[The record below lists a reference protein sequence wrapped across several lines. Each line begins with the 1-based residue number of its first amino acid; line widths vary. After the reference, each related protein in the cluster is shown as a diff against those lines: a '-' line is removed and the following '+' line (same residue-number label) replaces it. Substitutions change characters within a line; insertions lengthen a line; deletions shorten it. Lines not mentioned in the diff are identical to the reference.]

1 MKQDDTGIS
10 VHDVLKRAQLLA
22 AQSHYSEM
30 EIVLAISLCMR
41 NEGVGLDEAFEI
53 IEGELKKRAAK
64 GW

>member
-22 AQSHYSEM
+22 AQSQYSEM

-53 IEGELKKRAAK
+53 IEEN
-64 GW
+64 